1 MTFDLV
7 GNMAASFVRTLLLF
21 ISYLT
26 NDSFP
31 HPLSEEDELKYLE
44 ELQKGNKEARNILI
58 SHNLRLVAYVTK
70 KYESSNE
77 DKEDLISIGI
87 FGLIKGIDTYKPH
100 KGVKLS
106 TYAAK
111 CIDNEILMHLRTIKK
126 TRGDVSLSDPIGTDK
141 EGNEITYGD
150 VLGTEKDIVADQV
163 ETTIDYEILLENT
176 KILTNTEKIVI
187 ATRYGLINGIRKTQ
201 KEVAN
206 ILGISRSYI
215 SRIEKKAI
223 EKLKKEVTKKNN
235 NCF

>member
-1 MTFDLV
+1 MSFELI
-7 GNMAASFVRTLLLF
+7 GNLATSFIRTLLLL

-31 HPLSEEDELKYLE
+31 QPLSEEAEQKYLE
-44 ELQKGNKEARNILI
+44 ELLQGNHEARNILI
-58 SHNLRLVAYVTK
+58 AHNLRLVAYVTK
-70 KYESSNE
+70 KYESTNE

-87 FGLIKGIDTYKPH
+87 FGLIKGIDTFKPD

-111 CIDNEILMHLRTIKK
+111 CIDNEILMHLRAIKK
-126 TRGDVSLSDPIGTDK
+126 TKGDVSLSEPIGTDK

-150 VLGTEKDIVADQV
+150 ILGTEKDIVANEV
-163 ETTIDYEILLENT
+163 ENAIDYEILLKNT
-176 KILTNTEKIVI
+176 KVLNKTEKIVI
-187 ATRYGLINGIRKTQ
+187 ATRFGLINGIRKTQ
-201 KEVAN
+201 KEVAK

-223 EKLKKEVTKKNN
+223 EKLKKEVTSSK
-235 NCF
+235 